1 MTHRSRSRRAPVR
14 RTLLLA
20 VPALLTVPVLLAG
33 CGSSTSTA
41 GTRPDAATS
50 SVAPSSVPPSAAAGM
65 SGMPGMSMPGMS
77 MPASSA
83 PAAGSADGGPTETAV
98 MVCGGRVA
106 DAIAQAL
113 SLDAPPATSSSWT
126 APVFTCTY
134 RLPMGPLVL
143 TVQVAPDKAAAGTA
157 FDADRTRRGETT
169 TLPGLGERAFGTP
182 AGVTEVVKDAQVL
195 TVDATGLP
203 EVFGT
208 DDQHRTDF
216 ADEVAAAVMGCW
228 IAHG

>member
-1 MTHRSRSRRAPVR
+1 MTRRSRTLPGPARP
-14 RTLLLA
+14 LLLA
-20 VPALLTVPVLLAG
+20 LPALLAAPVLLAG
-33 CGSSTSTA
+33 CGSSSAATQ
-41 GTRPDAATS
+41 PEAATS
-50 SVAPSSVPPSAAAGM
+50 TLSGTSAMPGMPGMPGM
-65 SGMPGMSMPGMS
+65 SGMPGMPSGT
-77 MPASSA
+77 A
-83 PAAGSADGGPTETAV
+83 PAGGSATSGPTETAV

-106 DAIAQAL
+106 DAVGQAL
-113 SLDAPPATSSSWT
+113 ALDGPPHADSGWA

-134 RLPMGPLVL
+134 HLPMGPLVL
-143 TVQVAPDKAAAGTA
+143 TVQVAPDRPGAGAA
-157 FDADRTRRGETT
+157 FDADQRRRGETT

-208 DDQHRTDF
+208 DGQRRTDF
-216 ADEVAAAVMGCW
+216 ANEVAAAVMGCW